1 MSASVALAMPPAEEA
16 VGFHLLPSVRTVRP
30 RLPEAAESCDDPK
43 PILTLPLESLRV
55 PEPTNSRLSAA
66 IVSLFEQL
74 AQQHLL
80 ELAAAR
86 TPNGLP
92 TEDPTNKMSPRAS
105 SAGKASPKSSA
116 SELLQVSDSPR
127 SGRSERPAHVTKRR
141 VSALMCQ
148 QKEGLREVDADSV
161 AEALIENKET
171 KKLARA
177 RTTKEKL
184 QDLVP
189 QNVQDVNSGSS
200 IDVDED
206 TPRPRRSLF
215 QRTEEFLQSNRYEI
229 VIALLLSINVLWMA
243 VELQLSGTLV
253 GYDLGFY
260 KETFMN
266 NNDWRSRQDLFPV
279 GDLLFTVVFALDVIV
294 RIAVLRWSFWKV
306 KMNYL
311 DVAVTVISIVEVVV
325 VYSSPTLLEDVN
337 VNPVLFRLLRLGKLA
352 RAVRMVTMNSV
363 LNSLQILTRCLAS
376 STTMLFWSFC
386 LLTFFQCV
394 FGMVASTLCRDFIT
408 DETQNLHYRE
418 EVFLYF
424 GTFSRTFL
432 TMFEILFANW
442 AVPCRLLM
450 ENISEWFSTFFL
462 VYRCLLGFAVLNVVN
477 AVFVQQT
484 MKIAS
489 SDEELAFKQKERE
502 LASYTR
508 KVKKLFQT
516 MDQSG
521 DGAINFDEFSKLV
534 KSPMLQFL
542 LSQLD
547 LEYHDLL
554 SLFEF
559 LDNGDG
565 QITLTEFID
574 GAAKLRGTAKAL
586 DIWRMETKLEVLFGE
601 VLAAIRG
608 HSDVRDVFDK
618 LQLKNITFS
627 TNSRTLGA
635 N

>member
-1 MSASVALAMPPAEEA
+1 
-16 VGFHLLPSVRTVRP
+16 
-30 RLPEAAESCDDPK
+30 
-43 PILTLPLESLRV
+43 
-55 PEPTNSRLSAA
+55 
-66 IVSLFEQL
+66 
-74 AQQHLL
+74 
-80 ELAAAR
+80 
-86 TPNGLP
+86 
-92 TEDPTNKMSPRAS
+92 
-105 SAGKASPKSSA
+105 
-116 SELLQVSDSPR
+116 
-127 SGRSERPAHVTKRR
+127 
-141 VSALMCQ
+141 
-148 QKEGLREVDADSV
+148 
-161 AEALIENKET
+161 
-171 KKLARA
+171 
-177 RTTKEKL
+177 
-184 QDLVP
+184 
-189 QNVQDVNSGSS
+189 
-200 IDVDED
+200 
-206 TPRPRRSLF
+206 
-215 QRTEEFLQSNRYEI
+215 
-229 VIALLLSINVLWMA
+229 
-243 VELQLSGTLV
+243 
-253 GYDLGFY
+253 
-260 KETFMN
+260 
-266 NNDWRSRQDLFPV
+266 
-279 GDLLFTVVFALDVIV
+279 
-294 RIAVLRWSFWKV
+294 
-306 KMNYL
+306 
-311 DVAVTVISIVEVVV
+311 
-325 VYSSPTLLEDVN
+325 
-337 VNPVLFRLLRLGKLA
+337 
-352 RAVRMVTMNSV
+352 
-363 LNSLQILTRCLAS
+363 
-376 STTMLFWSFC
+376 
-386 LLTFFQCV
+386 
-394 FGMVASTLCRDFIT
+394 MVASTLCRDFIT

-442 AVPCRLLM
+442 AVPCHLLM

-462 VYRCLLGFAVLNVVN
+462 VYRCLLGFAVLNVVGNSMLVFVKNSDGILRALAIENGSVLSDGMTDSHDVSADAARMRELLGGLTREKIMSAWKQIASSCPGVKSAPPPSVEMDKSTLVTHFMAFFERARHGRSARASQSPSPARMTVPVAPLSPEDFLEDSRDDLDIELRFFDDGRQYDINAMLTMRKGELETMTAKLQKSPSDAVCDCVFSGKKVSAGSWMESLQHMTLEELEMLRSSMTKEAAQKPVSRVGSCLPALRRLRALHAKVEATLLFVEDMLCEDFNLTFHGSLIKLRDAVSEKIGQLKAADFIATVN

-565 QITLTEFID
+565 QIT
-574 GAAKLRGTAKAL
+574 TAKAL

-601 VLAAIRG
+601 VSAAIRG

>member
-1 MSASVALAMPPAEEA
+1 MLVFVKNSDGILRALAIESGSVLSEGMTDSHDVSADAARMRELLGGLTREKIMSAWKQIASSCPGVKSAPP
-16 VGFHLLPSVRTVRP
+16 PSVEMDKSTLVTHFMTFFERARHGKSARATQSPSPARMTVPVAPLSPEDFLEDSRDDLDIELRFFDDGRQYDINAMLTMRKGELETMTAKLQKSP
-30 RLPEAAESCDDPK
+30 SDAVCDCVFKGKKVSAGSWMESLQNMTLEELEMLRSSMTKEAAQKPVSRVGSC
-43 PILTLPLESLRV
+43 LPALR
-55 PEPTNSRLSAA
+55 RL
-66 IVSLFEQL
+66 
-74 AQQHLL
+74 
-80 ELAAAR
+80 
-86 TPNGLP
+86 
-92 TEDPTNKMSPRAS
+92 RALHS
-105 SAGKASPKSSA
+105 K
-116 SELLQVSDSPR
+116 V
-127 SGRSERPAHVTKRR
+127 
-141 VSALMCQ
+141 
-148 QKEGLREVDADSV
+148 
-161 AEALIENKET
+161 EAT
-171 KKLARA
+171 
-177 RTTKEKL
+177 
-184 QDLVP
+184 
-189 QNVQDVNSGSS
+189 
-200 IDVDED
+200 
-206 TPRPRRSLF
+206 
-215 QRTEEFLQSNRYEI
+215 
-229 VIALLLSINVLWMA
+229 
-243 VELQLSGTLV
+243 
-253 GYDLGFY
+253 
-260 KETFMN
+260 
-266 NNDWRSRQDLFPV
+266 
-279 GDLLFTVVFALDVIV
+279 LLFVEDMLCEDFNLTFHGSLIQLRDAVSEKIGQLKAADFIATVP
-294 RIAVLRWSFWKV
+294 SPPG
-306 KMNYL
+306 
-311 DVAVTVISIVEVVV
+311 TS
-325 VYSSPTLLEDVN
+325 SSP
-337 VNPVLFRLLRLGKLA
+337 FR
-352 RAVRMVTMNSV
+352 M
-363 LNSLQILTRCLAS
+363 
-376 STTMLFWSFC
+376 
-386 LLTFFQCV
+386 
-394 FGMVASTLCRDFIT
+394 
-408 DETQNLHYRE
+408 
-418 EVFLYF
+418 
-424 GTFSRTFL
+424 
-432 TMFEILFANW
+432 
-442 AVPCRLLM
+442 
-450 ENISEWFSTFFL
+450 
-462 VYRCLLGFAVLNVVN
+462 VN